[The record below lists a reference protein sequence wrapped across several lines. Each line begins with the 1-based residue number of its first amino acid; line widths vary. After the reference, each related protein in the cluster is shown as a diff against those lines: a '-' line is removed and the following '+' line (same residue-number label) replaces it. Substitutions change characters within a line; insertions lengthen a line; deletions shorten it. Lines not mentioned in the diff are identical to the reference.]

1 MRSLI
6 FIIFSIFFCNF
17 LAAQNN
23 VVKGGGILYTNGVPT
38 VEINQNSDAEF
49 AVDTTTGYWYEF
61 GRDCQCFIRSSRVS
75 ISDITVAPTQPPG
88 DKDPLVIINSVDSIY
103 RWRAGVWRH
112 VNKGGSG
119 TVSNIATSG
128 GLTGGPIT
136 TTGTISI
143 ADGGVTA
150 AKINQMSA
158 TTGQVL
164 KWNGSAW
171 AATDDS
177 TYWTKSGNVIRPTI
191 TTNQL
196 GIGTTTA
203 HTSTTMATI
212 KGTTNDNSI
221 GFAITNTGSTP
232 SLLINNSGKVR
243 INGTSASS
251 YNLEVTGNAL
261 VGNSEQTDYA
271 FWSGGSG
278 SYLWAGTPA
287 QYFQS
292 TAVNTSGGRTEFLA
306 DFTGS
311 IFRLH
316 PSSGAA
322 GTDVKVQTLNKEGT
336 YAFQVD
342 LVNSQIGIGTGTLTG
357 GVDFSAVKSGL
368 NVPRWTTSQ
377 RGSGTTANFISY
389 NTDSSKYEAKLRN
402 TSSTYGALVLT
413 PSYSPTS
420 GQVLKHNGTDW
431 VAGTDNNS
439 GGTVTSITTGTG
451 LTGGPITTAGTIS
464 VASGGISA
472 TELATDAVTNTKI
485 ANNAVNTAEIV
496 DAAVT
501 AAKINS
507 MSATS
512 EQFLKYNGSAWA
524 PDSIGYN
531 ALKYALKFYLDSL
544 RTNNIYFQS
553 DSIRDDTRN
562 VRMDGDGTQ
571 VLQVG
576 NFPADDLFDAD
587 GYGLRVQKGYSG
599 LSTNTDS
606 HYSVLDLGGTY
617 AALSH
622 GTYSNIAGNVSAEF
636 YAGGVFRNQLL
647 SANSK
652 MVKNSGN
659 LIRGRFL
666 VAQQNTALN
675 TYFLAEETVSGSGTQ
690 RHYSGYSGSIDTVTG
705 KANAYISAGFR
716 MDTSA
721 RRHSLWLGVGSN
733 PTAGLDTCFV
743 FYTDRGL
750 SINQMLTLRSSWDF
764 SNSSIKFF
772 DKYYVPNATPS
783 TTSGVKQAMV
793 WTGNGTTATPA
804 FETVGNSAHTI
815 QTTTTGGSTT
825 TMAHR
830 TNLDFV
836 DNSGQTGIDFTLT
849 DDNVNGKTKVQA
861 TIPNVYAGT
870 YTPTETHSSSTAT
883 ISSVTVRD
891 AHYIRVG
898 FEVHVTGSLTITST
912 ATGSVVSEITLPIAS
927 NFTASADC
935 FGTAV
940 RTKASTTAFAQPYA
954 DANSTSD
961 KIRFTYQVGSGTED
975 TDLQFSVI
983 YTIK

>member
-1 MRSLI
+1 MRTYIIILLLFPAVLFGQSIVKNAALTYTAGTPTHTPDVSRGSEYCIDTTTMKVYWRNRTTASWVLLGQGIDVVVGGSAPVYVPSKNQSVFAVSTISGGDSLYYYRSGVWHHI
-6 FIIFSIFFCNF
+6 N
-17 LAAQNN
+17 
-23 VVKGGGILYTNGVPT
+23 KGGGG
-38 VEINQNSDAEF
+38 
-49 AVDTTTGYWYEF
+49 
-61 GRDCQCFIRSSRVS
+61 SS
-75 ISDITVAPTQPPG
+75 
-88 DKDPLVIINSVDSIY
+88 
-103 RWRAGVWRH
+103 
-112 VNKGGSG
+112 
-119 TVSNIATSG
+119 
-128 GLTGGPIT
+128 
-136 TTGTISI
+136 
-143 ADGGVTA
+143 
-150 AKINQMSA
+150 
-158 TTGQVL
+158 
-164 KWNGSAW
+164 
-171 AATDDS
+171 DS
-177 TYWTKSGNVIRPTI
+177 TWVNLPGGILSTYTPADKVT
-191 TTNQL
+191 
-196 GIGTTTA
+196 IGTTSA
-203 HTSTTMATI
+203 HTSTTMLTV
-212 KGTTNDNSI
+212 KGQSNDNSF
-221 GFAITNTGSTP
+221 GFAVTNTGSTP
-232 SLLINNSGKVR
+232 SLLVGNSGKVR
-243 INGTSASS
+243 INGTSGSS
-251 YNLEVTGNAL
+251 YNLHVTGTAYFEAT
-261 VGNSEQTDYA
+261 STDYV
-271 FWSGGSG
+271 FINGGASTA
-278 SYLWAGTPA
+278 LFAGTPLINW
-287 QYFQS
+287 QS
-292 TAVNTSGGRTEFLA
+292 TTVNTSGGRTDFFA

-311 IFRLH
+311 VFALH
-316 PSSGAA
+316 PSSGASGA
-322 GTDVKVQTLNKEGT
+322 NVKVNIRNKANDWGWQT
-336 YAFQVD
+336 D
-342 LVNSQIGIGTGTLTG
+342 LVNNRVGIGVGTLVG
-357 GVDFSAVKSGL
+357 SVDLSAGSGGL
-368 NVPRWTTSQ
+368 NMPRWTTAQ
-377 RGSGTTANFISY
+377 RSTGTGSNFLAY
-389 NTDSSKYEAKLRN
+389 NTDSLKYEGKIRN
-402 TSSTYGALVLT
+402 TTSTYGALVLT

-647 SANSK
+647 SANSQ

-666 VAQQNTALN
+666 AAQQNTSLN